1 MFRQTIFLEQVAAGT
16 LISDFQKKRKVIDV
30 ISGTVVIPDDNPGTF
45 TIILI
50 AAVIILILYFLIT
63 VGIENVLDEKFEEKK
78 EADEERKEQEEL
90 RDL

>member
-1 MFRQTIFLEQVAAGT
+1 MA
-16 LISDFQKKRKVIDV
+16 
-30 ISGTVVIPDDNPGTF
+30 GTVVIPDDKPGTF

-63 VGIENVLDEKFEEKK
+63 AGIENMLDEKFGEKK

>member
-1 MFRQTIFLEQVAAGT
+1 MEQVTAGT

-78 EADEERKEQEEL
+78 ETDEERKEQEEL

>member
-1 MFRQTIFLEQVAAGT
+1 MEQVTAGT

>member
-1 MFRQTIFLEQVAAGT
+1 M
-16 LISDFQKKRKVIDV
+16 

-78 EADEERKEQEEL
+78 ETDEERKEQEEL